1 VTNTEFRTAAE
12 TPGELP
18 VGTFN
23 LRRAPSSDVIMLGAF
38 VFLILLILVFS
49 WKTPYSTTTASGQ
62 PLEPP
67 STRHW
72 AGTDAVGRDLF
83 SRILVG
89 ARLSLIAAAAVIA
102 AGVAIGGSIGLVAGY
117 AGGWS
122 DSLLMRGT
130 DLFLALPAPVLAI
143 AVAGAL
149 GRSFTLTLVAVA
161 VVWWPLYARIVRGE
175 IRAIAARPHMEAAR
189 LAGGGRRTL
198 LFRHLL
204 PGTFAPVLVAAS
216 LDVGLM
222 ILTLAGLSFLGLGS
236 PEPFPE
242 LGAMTSQNLS
252 YLLTKWWIP
261 VLPAAMIF
269 VLAYLSNLAGDAL
282 RDVLQDS

>member
-1 VTNTEFRTAAE
+1 MTNTEFRTAAD

-18 VGTFN
+18 VGTFS
-23 LRRAPSSDVIMLGAF
+23 LRRAPSSDVILLAAFLVVMLA
-38 VFLILLILVFS
+38 ILVFS
-49 WKTPYSTTTASGQ
+49 FRTPYPITAPSGDA
-62 PLEPP
+62 LMPP
-67 STRHW
+67 SAEHW
-72 AGTDAVGRDLF
+72 AGTDAIGRDMF

-102 AGVAIGGSIGLVAGY
+102 AGVVVGGLVGLVAGY
-117 AGGWS
+117 AGGWF
-122 DSLLMRGT
+122 DGLLMRGT

-175 IRAIAARPHMEAAR
+175 IRAIMARPHMEAAR
-189 LAGGGRRTL
+189 LAGGGRRAL

-216 LDVGLM
+216 LDVGLL
-222 ILTLAGLSFLGLGS
+222 ILTIAGLSFLGLGS

-242 LGAMTSQNLS
+242 LGAMTAQSLS

-269 VLAYLSNLAGDAL
+269 LLAYLANLAGDAL
-282 RDVLQDS
+282 RDVLQES

>member
-1 VTNTEFRTAAE
+1 MV
-12 TPGELP
+12 L
-18 VGTFN
+18 
-23 LRRAPSSDVIMLGAF
+23 LGAF
-38 VFLILLILVFS
+38 VSLILLILVFS
-49 WKTPYSTTTASGQ
+49 WRTPYPTTTPSGL

-67 STRHW
+67 STTHW

-102 AGVAIGGSIGLVAGY
+102 AGVLIGGSIGLIAGY
-117 AGGWS
+117 AGGWL
-122 DSLLMRGT
+122 DGLLMRGT

-175 IRAIAARPHMEAAR
+175 IRAISARPHMEAAR
-189 LAGGGRRTL
+189 LAGGGRRKL